1 MRKWK
6 WLTLLIASSML
17 LGGCAMGGAS
27 GTKTTQGIAALDD
40 GNYTQAQQ
48 LFEEAVQEDEEQML
62 AWRGLGLAD
71 MGLAQY
77 EDAETAFQNAL
88 DAADE
93 KMPENT
99 QDLKLYLAAVEY
111 RLAEYEK
118 TIDTCTEILD
128 AQEKGVADAYYLRG
142 AAQLHEGNQ
151 EDAKA
156 DFDSAVKL
164 MPDDYDLYLNIYETY
179 SQMNLSGVGGD
190 YLQSALS
197 IQGEE
202 LEDYYNRGRIY
213 YYLGSYDQAQGQ
225 LIVPVEQKYEPAMD
239 LIGQV
244 YLAQGDYA
252 HAKDIYSQMQT
263 EFGESVGSYN
273 GLALCAIADED
284 YDGALSYISQGLA
297 LDGTEGKQDLYFN
310 EIVAYERK
318 LDFETA
324 KAKAEA
330 YMEKYPSDEAGQKE
344 WTFLKTR

>member
-1 MRKWK
+1 MKKWK
-6 WLTLLIASSML
+6 WITLLTVSTML

-40 GNYTQAQQ
+40 GNYAQAQQ

-77 EDAETAFQNAL
+77 EEAETAFQNAL

-156 DFDSAVKL
+156 DFDSAVNL

-179 SQMNLSGVGGD
+179 REMNLSAVGGE
-190 YLQSALS
+190 YLQSALA
-197 IQGEE
+197 IEGTEQ
-202 LEDYYNRGRIY
+202 EDYYNRQ
-213 YYLGSYDQAQGQ
+213 SE
-225 LIVPVEQKYEPAMD
+225 LIKVVEQKYEPAMT
-239 LIGQV
+239 LMGRV
-244 YLAQGDYA
+244 YLAQEDYD
-252 HAKDIYSQMQT
+252 HAEAVYETMQS
-263 EFGESVGSYN
+263 EFGESAAGYN
-273 GLALCAIADED
+273 GMALCALARGE
-284 YDGALSYISQGLA
+284 YDTALEEIGKGLA
-297 LDGTEGKQDLYFN
+297 LDGTDDRQELYFN

-330 YMEKYPSDEAGQKE
+330 YVEKYPSDEAGQKE